1 MKNLRAILTALVI
14 VTCTLILCGQ
24 SALAQGAT
32 VKAHIELLH
41 DGHKVK
47 NASNAVIWL
56 TPVGTTVDAP
66 VQTTIPKL
74 EQRDKS
80 FHPSL
85 VVVPVG
91 GKVEFPNRDPFFHNV
106 FSLYEGKRFDLGL
119 YESGTT
125 RFVQFDRPGIS
136 YIFCN
141 IHAQMSAVVIALNT
155 PYFGLSGP
163 NGEITLTNV
172 PTGRYEMQV
181 FHASAQPEDLH
192 AYNREIT
199 IGEAPLSLGE
209 VRLHENDVVATH
221 KNKYG
226 HDYDPPSPDSPVYGQ
241 P

>member
-1 MKNLRAILTALVI
+1 MMRANKAVLASLV
-14 VTCTLILCGQ
+14 VVASSLSMFGQ
-24 SALAQGAT
+24 QAMLEAR
-32 VKAHIELLH
+32 VELLQN
-41 DGHKVK
+41 GRKVK

-56 TPVGTTVDAP
+56 TPLGEATVEP
-66 VQTTIPKL
+66 PRQTVIPQL

-80 FHPSL
+80 FHPAL

-91 GKVEFPNRDPFFHNV
+91 GKVEFPNHDPFFHNV

-125 RFVQFDRPGIS
+125 RYVQFDRPGIS

-155 PYFGLSGP
+155 PYFGISGA

-172 PTGRYEMQV
+172 PPGRYQMQV
-181 FHASAQPEDLH
+181 FHASAQPEDLRT
-192 AYNREIT
+192 YRREIT
-199 IGEAPLSLGE
+199 VTESTVSLGDF
-209 VRLHENDVVATH
+209 RLHETDTIASH

-226 HDYDPPSPDSPVYGQ
+226 HDYDPPSPDSPVYGR